1 MLDEHKP
8 VEDAAAAEDVALVVA
23 ARRHDMMIAK
33 ISPLLPLLPPRRVFY
48 AVVSTIYIQFFCGD
62 KIMDTK
68 KLEEVFWRAFFIY
81 GTLRKRAH
89 SILHADA
96 FFRVVLFVGFSRC
109 G

>member
-1 MLDEHKP
+1 MDEHKP

-33 ISPLLPLLPPRRVFY
+33 ISPLLPLLPPPRRVFY

>member
-1 MLDEHKP
+1 MDEHKP
-8 VEDAAAAEDVALVVA
+8 VEDAAAEDVALVVA

-33 ISPLLPLLPPRRVFY
+33 ISPLLPLLPPPRRVFY

-89 SILHADA
+89 STLHADA